1 MADQAAITIAKPEY
15 IDTPGGTT
23 GSLFIDSETGKLSL
37 KKPDGSVVL
46 AVVAGTD
53 VTFVL

>member
-1 MADQAAITIAKPEY
+1 MADQVAITIAAPAY

-23 GSLFIDSETGKLSL
+23 GSLFINSENGKLSL
-37 KKPDGSVVL
+37 KKPNGTVVL